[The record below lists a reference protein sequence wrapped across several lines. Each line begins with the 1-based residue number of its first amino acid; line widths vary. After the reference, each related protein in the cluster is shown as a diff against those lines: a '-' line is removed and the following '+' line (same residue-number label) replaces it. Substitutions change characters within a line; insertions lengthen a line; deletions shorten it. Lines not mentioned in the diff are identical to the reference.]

1 VCLLAQVPQA
11 VDTNGAGDTFAT
23 SFMIALMRGDANPGH
38 TAAWAA
44 SRAVMQPQTCKP
56 RCAPALITAAPDGL
70 QPISEAERVRMALQP
85 LLHQLQAVLGPLLQ
99 PLQQQWAAALP
110 VGTAAQIGWLKQIGQ
125 WAGAGSSKSAAAAAA
140 AAAAA
145 GAEAQAAS

>member
-1 VCLLAQVPQA
+1 VCLVTQVPQA

-23 SFMIALMRGDANPGH
+23 SFMIALMRGDPNPGR

-70 QPISEAERVRMALQP
+70 QPISEAERVRIALRP
-85 LLHQLQAVLGPLLQ
+85 LLSQLQAATGPLLQ
-99 PLQQQWAAALP
+99 PLQQQLAAVLP
-110 VGTAAQIGWLKQIGQ
+110 VGMVAQSGWLQRIGR
-125 WAGAGSSKSAAAAAA
+125 WAGAGSKSAAT
-140 AAAAA
+140 AAAA
-145 GAEAQAAS
+145 GADTQAGS